1 MKYVEISFETI
12 NDKTL
17 AKMIIYQNFQEY
29 IFTTYLRYNSD
40 NVLEPKKQMSN
51 IRNLDIIHDSIVILQ
66 WEENLAT
73 NANASIII
81 AEEKR

>member
-1 MKYVEISFETI
+1 
-12 NDKTL
+12 
-17 AKMIIYQNFQEY
+17 
-29 IFTTYLRYNSD
+29 
-40 NVLEPKKQMSN
+40 MSN
-51 IRNLDIIHDSIVILQ
+51 IRNLNVIHDSVILL

>member
-1 MKYVEISFETI
+1 MSKFLLQRSMI
-12 NDKTL
+12 KTH
-17 AKMIIYQNFQEY
+17 AKMLIYENFQEY

-51 IRNLDIIHDSIVILQ
+51 IRNLNIIHDSVILL